1 MIELK
6 IKHSLKF
13 NALMNMILTSSSVI
27 FPLITVPYV
36 SRALNP
42 AGVGAV
48 SFAQSIVT
56 YFSLAAML
64 GISTYGVRACAQA
77 RDDEKKLA
85 HVVQEL
91 LVILA
96 VSTTIVF
103 AVYLFALA
111 VVPRFTEDR
120 PLFLI
125 FGIALWLASFGVE
138 WFYQAIEQYGYITIR
153 SIAVKLIGLILMFLL
168 VHNADDYRIY
178 GAIVVFTGYG
188 ANILNMIR
196 LHRLVKFR
204 PWRELNIR
212 RHFKPMRSFFVSSV
226 SSGMYAQAD
235 MVLLGFLAPNNIVGI
250 YQLVAKIKN
259 MLVMAINSV
268 VNVMLPRLSYYA
280 ANAHDKYRD
289 LLIKNIGF
297 VLLFASAG
305 IAVATFNAHAIIGI
319 LGGDQYQAAAVPLLL
334 ILPAL
339 LFVSL
344 NTVLSQYL
352 ISSGHEK
359 QYATVNFIG
368 LISSIIYCLIL
379 IPLYGAAGAALS
391 CSLCELTALIIR
403 CIYARDFL
411 RRIIPHIQLWQAPVS
426 AIIAGLLTVLVT
438 KPWIPDNPIL
448 HILVTCLIFV
458 CFYFGG
464 LSLTRESITISITE
478 RIWQLLRIKRTH

>member
-1 MIELK
+1 MK
-6 IKHSLKF
+6 NKVQYSLKF
-13 NALMNMILTSSSVI
+13 NAVMNMILTSSSVV

-42 AGVGAV
+42 AGMGAV
-48 SFAQSIVT
+48 SFAQSVVT

-64 GISTYGVRACAQA
+64 GIPTYGVRACAQV
-77 RDDEKKLA
+77 RDDEKELA
-85 HVVQEL
+85 RVVQEL

-103 AVYLFALA
+103 AIYLIALA
-111 VVPRFTEDR
+111 VVPRLSEDR
-120 PLFLI
+120 PLFLV

-138 WFYQAIEQYGYITIR
+138 WFYQAIEQYGYITVR
-153 SIAVKLIGLILMFLL
+153 SIVIKLIGLILMFFS
-168 VHNADDYRIY
+168 VHDAADYRIY

-196 LHRLVKFR
+196 LHRLVRFR
-204 PWRELNIR
+204 PWKELNIR

-235 MVLLGFLAPNNIVGI
+235 MVLLGFLASNSIVGI

-259 MLVMAINSV
+259 MLTMAINSV

-280 ANAHDKYRD
+280 ANAHDKYRG

-305 IAVATFNAHAIIGI
+305 IAVAALNASSIIDI
-319 LGGDQYQAAAVPLLL
+319 LGGSQYQAAVLPLLL

-352 ISSGHEK
+352 ISSGREK
-359 QYATVNFIG
+359 QYAIVNFTG
-368 LISSIIYCLIL
+368 LISSIIYCLIF
-379 IPLYGAAGAALS
+379 IPLYGAVGAAMS

-411 RRIIPHIQLWQAPVS
+411 RSIIHDIQVWQAPVS
-426 AIIAGLLTVLVT
+426 ALVAT
-438 KPWIPDNPIL
+438 LITFVATQSWIPSNPFL
-448 HILVTCLIFV
+448 HILVTCIIFAVLYLVGLLI
-458 CFYFGG
+458 
-464 LSLTRESITISITE
+464 TRENIISAIIQHLT
-478 RIWQLLRIKRTH
+478 KRTV

>member
-1 MIELK
+1 
-6 IKHSLKF
+6 
-13 NALMNMILTSSSVI
+13 
-27 FPLITVPYV
+27 
-36 SRALNP
+36 
-42 AGVGAV
+42 
-48 SFAQSIVT
+48 
-56 YFSLAAML
+56 ML

-103 AVYLFALA
+103 TFYLIALA
-111 VVPRFTEDR
+111 LVPRFSEDR
-120 PLFLI
+120 SLFLI

-168 VHNADDYRIY
+168 IHDADDYRLY

-196 LHRLVKFR
+196 LRRLVQFG
-204 PWRELNIR
+204 PWKGLNIR
-212 RHFKPMRSFFVSSV
+212 RHFKPMRSFFVSSI

-235 MVLLGFLAPNNIVGI
+235 MVLLGFLAPNGIVGI
-250 YQLVAKIKN
+250 YQLVAKVKN

-280 ANAHDKYRD
+280 SNSHDKYRD

-305 IAVATFNAHAIIGI
+305 IAVAALNADSIIGI
-319 LGGDQYQAAAVPLLL
+319 LGGSQYQAAVIPLLL

-352 ISSGHEK
+352 ISSGREK
-359 QYATVNFIG
+359 QYAIVNFTG
-368 LISSIIYCLIL
+368 LVSSIIYCLIL
-379 IPLYGAAGAALS
+379 IPPYGAAGAALS
-391 CSLCELTALIIR
+391 CSLCELTALVIR

-411 RRIIPHIQLWQAPVS
+411 RRIIPHTQLWQAPTS
-426 AIIAGLLTVLVT
+426 AIISGFITAFVT
-438 KPWIPDNPIL
+438 KPWIPNNPIL
-448 HILVTCLIFV
+448 HILITCFIFAV
-458 CFYFGG
+458 LYFGG
-464 LSLTRESITISITE
+464 LSLTRESITVSITN
-478 RIWQLLRIKRTH
+478 RVVQIVRNKRTR

>member
-1 MIELK
+1 MK
-6 IKHSLKF
+6 SLKY
-13 NALMNMILTSSSVI
+13 NAVMNMILTSSSVI

-36 SRALNP
+36 SRTLNP
-42 AGVGAV
+42 DGMGSV
-48 SFAQSIVT
+48 SFAQSIIT
-56 YFSLAAML
+56 YFSLVAIL
-64 GISTYGVRACAQA
+64 GVSTYGVRACAQVRDNEKELA
-77 RDDEKKLA
+77 R
-85 HVVQEL
+85 VVQEL

-103 AVYLFALA
+103 AIYLIALM
-111 VVPRFTEDR
+111 VVSRLSEDR

-153 SIAVKLIGLILMFLL
+153 SIAIKLVGIILMFFL
-168 VHNADDYRIY
+168 VRNTDDYRIY

-196 LHRLVKFR
+196 LHRLVRFR
-204 PWRELNIR
+204 PWKELNIR
-212 RHFKPMRSFFVSSV
+212 RHFKPMRSFFVSSL

-235 MVLLGFLAPNNIVGI
+235 MVLLGFLAPNSIVGI

-280 ANAHDKYRD
+280 ANAHDKYRS

-305 IAVATFNAHAIIGI
+305 IAVAVLNASSIIGI
-319 LGGDQYQAAAVPLLL
+319 LGGSQYQAAITPLLL

-352 ISSGHEK
+352 ISSGRERE
-359 QYATVNFIG
+359 YAIVNFAG
-368 LISSIIYCLIL
+368 LVSSIIYCLIF
-379 IPLYGAAGAALS
+379 IPSYGAAGAALS

-403 CIYARDFL
+403 CIFARDFL
-411 RRIIPHIQLWQAPVS
+411 HTILHHVQIWQAPTS
-426 AIIAGLLTVLVT
+426 ALAAALITFFVAHSWIPSNPVIHILITCAFFTILYLGGLL
-438 KPWIPDNPIL
+438 I
-448 HILVTCLIFV
+448 
-458 CFYFGG
+458 
-464 LSLTRESITISITE
+464 TREGITNTIVRRLT
-478 RIWQLLRIKRTH
+478 KGNA

>member
-1 MIELK
+1 M
-6 IKHSLKF
+6 HSLKF
-13 NALMNMILTSSSVI
+13 NAVMNMILTSSSVI

-36 SRALNP
+36 SRILSP
-42 AGVGAV
+42 SGMGAV
-48 SFAQSIVT
+48 SFAQSVIT

-64 GISTYGVRACAQA
+64 GISTYGVRACAQV
-77 RDDEKKLA
+77 RDNDKELA
-85 HVVQEL
+85 LVVQEL

-96 VSTTIVF
+96 FSTTVVF
-103 AVYLFALA
+103 IVYLVVLA
-111 VVPRFTEDR
+111 VVPRFNEDR
-120 PLFLI
+120 PLFII

-153 SIAVKLIGLILMFLL
+153 SIAIKFIGLILMFLF
-168 VHNADDYRIY
+168 VHNANDYRIY
-178 GAIVVFTGYG
+178 GAIVIFTGYG

-196 LHRLVKFR
+196 LHRLVKFVS
-204 PWRELNIR
+204 WHELNIR
-212 RHFKPMRSFFVSSV
+212 RHFRPMKSFFVSSI

-235 MVLLGFLAPNNIVGI
+235 MVLLGFLASNSVVGI
-250 YQLVAKIKN
+250 YQLVAKIKT
-259 MLVMAINSV
+259 MLATAVNSV

-280 ANAHDKYRD
+280 TNAHGKYNN

-305 IAVATFNAHAIIGI
+305 IAIAALNVVSIIDI
-319 LGGDQYQAAAVPLLL
+319 LGGSQYRAAVVPLLL

-359 QYATVNFIG
+359 QYAIVNFAG
-368 LISSIIYCLIL
+368 LVSSIIYCLL
-379 IPLYGAAGAALS
+379 FIPLYGAAGAALS
-391 CSLCELTALIIR
+391 CSFCELTALIIR

-411 RRIIPHIQLWQAPVS
+411 REIIPHTQLWQAPVS

-448 HILVTCLIFV
+448 HILVTCFIFFF
-458 CFYFGG
+458 FYFVG
-464 LSLTRESITISITE
+464 LSLTRENITISITK
-478 RIWQLLRIKRTH
+478 RTWQLLQIKRTR

>member
-1 MIELK
+1 M
-6 IKHSLKF
+6 HSLKF
-13 NALMNMILTSSSVI
+13 NAVMNMILTSSAVI

-36 SRALNP
+36 SRTLNP
-42 AGVGAV
+42 AGMGAV

-56 YFSLAAML
+56 YFSLVAML
-64 GISTYGVRACAQA
+64 GISTYGVRACAQVRDNKEELA
-77 RDDEKKLA
+77 R
-85 HVVQEL
+85 VVQEL
-91 LVILA
+91 LVILT
-96 VSTTIVF
+96 VSTTVVF
-103 AVYLFALA
+103 IIYLISLS
-111 VVPRFTEDR
+111 VVPRFAENQS
-120 PLFLI
+120 LFLI

-153 SIAVKLIGLILMFLL
+153 SIAAKLMGLILMFLL
-168 VHNADDYRIY
+168 VHGADDYRIY
-178 GAIVVFTGYG
+178 GVIVIFTGYG

-196 LHRLVKFR
+196 LRQLVRFR

-212 RHFKPMRSFFVSSV
+212 RHFKPMRSFFVSSI
-226 SSGMYAQAD
+226 SSGMYSQAD

-305 IAVATFNAHAIIGI
+305 VASAALNADSIISI
-319 LGGDQYQAAAVPLLL
+319 LGGSQYQAAVTPLMF

-339 LFVSL
+339 IFVSL

-352 ISSGHEK
+352 ISSGHER
-359 QYATVNFIG
+359 QYAIVNFIG
-368 LISSIIYCLIL
+368 LVNSIIYCLIL

-411 RRIIPHIQLWQAPVS
+411 RRIIPHIQFWQAPVS
-426 AIIAGLLTVLVT
+426 AIIAGLLTVFIT

-448 HILVTCLIFV
+448 HILITCLIFV
-458 CFYFGG
+458 FFYFCG
-464 LSLTRESITISITE
+464 LGLTRESITISITG
-478 RIWQLLRIKRTH
+478 RVRDILRVKRMH

>member
-1 MIELK
+1 
-6 IKHSLKF
+6 
-13 NALMNMILTSSSVI
+13 
-27 FPLITVPYV
+27 
-36 SRALNP
+36 
-42 AGVGAV
+42 
-48 SFAQSIVT
+48 
-56 YFSLAAML
+56 ML

-77 RDDEKKLA
+77 RDDEKELA
-85 HVVQEL
+85 RVVQEL
-91 LVILA
+91 LIILA

-103 AVYLFALA
+103 IIYLVVLV
-111 VVPRFTEDR
+111 VVPRFSEDR

-138 WFYQAIEQYGYITIR
+138 WFYQSIEQYGYITIR
-153 SIAVKLIGLILMFLL
+153 SIIVKLIGLVLMFLL
-168 VHNADDYRIY
+168 VHNAQDYRIY

-188 ANILNMIR
+188 ANILNMLR
-196 LHRLVKFR
+196 LHKRIHFR
-204 PWRELNIR
+204 PRRELNIR
-212 RHFKPMRSFFVSSV
+212 RHFKPMRSFFISSI
-226 SSGMYAQAD
+226 SSGMYTQSD
-235 MVLLGFLAPNNIVGI
+235 TVLLGFLVSNSIVGI

-259 MLVMAINSV
+259 MLTMAINSV

-280 ANAHDKYRD
+280 TNQHDKYRD
-289 LLIKNIGF
+289 LLVKNIGF
-297 VLLFASAG
+297 VLLFAFAG
-305 IAVATFNAHAIIGI
+305 ITVAALNADSIINI
-319 LGGDQYQAAAVPLLL
+319 LGGVQYQEASTPLLL

-339 LFVSL
+339 LFASL

-464 LSLTRESITISITE
+464 LSLTRENITISITE

>member
-1 MIELK
+1 
-6 IKHSLKF
+6 
-13 NALMNMILTSSSVI
+13 MNMILTSSSVI

-36 SRALNP
+36 SRTLDP
-42 AGVGAV
+42 AGMGVV
-48 SFAQSIVT
+48 SFAQSFIS
-56 YFSLAAML
+56 YFSLVAML
-64 GISTYGVRACAQA
+64 GISTYGVRACAQV
-77 RDDEKKLA
+77 RDDEVELA
-85 HVVQEL
+85 KVVQEL

-96 VSTTIVF
+96 TSTTVVFIVYIL
-103 AVYLFALA
+103 VLAL
-111 VVPRFTEDR
+111 VPRFSEDR
-120 PLFLI
+120 SLFLI
-125 FGIALWLASFGVE
+125 FGIVLWLASFGVE

-153 SIAVKLIGLILMFLL
+153 SIAVKFIGLILMFLFI
-168 VHNADDYRIY
+168 HKADDYRLY

-188 ANILNMIR
+188 ANILNMVR
-196 LHRLVKFR
+196 LRSLVRFR
-204 PWRELNIR
+204 PWKELNIR
-212 RHFKPMRSFFVSSV
+212 RHFKPMQSFFVSSI
-226 SSGMYAQAD
+226 SSGMYSQAD
-235 MVLLGFLAPNNIVGI
+235 MVLLGFLAPNSIVGI

-280 ANAHDKYRD
+280 SNAHDKYRD

-305 IAVATFNAHAIIGI
+305 ITVAALNAHSIISI
-319 LGGDQYQAAAVPLLL
+319 LGGSQYQAAATPLLL

-352 ISSGHEK
+352 ISSGREK
-359 QYATVNFIG
+359 QYAIVNFIG

-379 IPLYGAAGAALS
+379 IPLHGAAGAALS

-403 CIYARDFL
+403 CIFALDFL
-411 RRIIPHIQLWQAPVS
+411 RKIIPHTQFWQAPVS
-426 AIIAGLLTVLVT
+426 ATIAGLLTVLVT

-448 HILVTCLIFV
+448 HILVTCLIFAF
-458 CFYFGG
+458 FYFGG

-478 RIWQLLRIKRTH
+478 RIRQVLRTKRTR